1 MATKSL
7 SIIGAKGPNPSAE
20 VLRAAFSSE
29 KGRERR
35 HEREDPELRVEKH
48 DVFETKLS

>member
-1 MATKSL
+1 M
-7 SIIGAKGPNPSAE
+7 IGAKGPNPSAE

-35 HEREDPELRVEKH
+35 HEREVPEFKVEKQ
-48 DVFETKLS
+48 DVFETRLLKTS